1 MEWLG
6 KQNPMHMYP
15 QTHVDSQAC
24 AMQIIRHLKDDAK
37 KMILQSI

>member
-1 MEWLG
+1 MEWPS
-6 KQNPMHMYP
+6 KQNPVHVYP

-24 AMQIIRHLKDDAK
+24 AMQIKRHLKDDAK